1 MRIMRRE
8 GKEPEYIIPKYV
20 EDSYL
25 TDTLTGI
32 LSSNSSMDQA
42 KVEYEKMVES
52 YSLAHTKW
60 M

>member
-1 MRIMRRE
+1 MRIMRSE
-8 GKEPEYIIPKYV
+8 GKESEYIIPKDV
-20 EDSYL
+20 VDSYL

-42 KVEYEKMVES
+42 KEEYEKMVES

>member
-42 KVEYEKMVES
+42 KDERVREKYE
-52 YSLAHTKW
+52 TTD
-60 M
+60 